1 MSNLAQGC
9 SWTWSDWSAMLKINS
24 LSDKA
29 LLEWFLS
36 RPLKKSILA
45 KWPYT
50 PWKIYYMRNY
60 VCFSH
65 GTCYHCNT
73 LKQHFLSWETLIDPH
88 HCSGWINIKM
98 TSRCIFC
105 SSRSF
110 TTHSPKSPYICPA
123 SLLLPLSVSL
133 ALHLSHTH
141 SPACMCAIYQ
151 TLLPSLCPCLLLLLC
166 YLGLWKHGCQK
177 LVGDRRGLV
186 SVPTALAQSRV
197 LCEDQ
202 AGLFLPGQR

>member
-1 MSNLAQGC
+1 MV
-9 SWTWSDWSAMLKINS
+9 S
-24 LSDKA
+24 LS
-29 LLEWFLS
+29 LF
-36 RPLKKSILA
+36 KKSILA

-60 VCFSH
+60 VCFSQ

-98 TSRCIFC
+98 TSQCIFC

-133 ALHLSHTH
+133 ALHLSHTR

-151 TLLPSLCPCLLLLLC
+151 TLLPSLCPVSSPSSLLS
-166 YLGLWKHGCQK
+166 WV
-177 LVGDRRGLV
+177 VGDRRGLV
-186 SVPTALAQSRV
+186 SAPTALAQSRF

-202 AGLFLPGQR
+202 AGRFLPGQR